1 MDPLRE
7 DGGGRTEIVLD
18 DGSSVTGTILS
29 DAAARRFIEE
39 HNVKRKNKQ
48 PCLIVHRAN
57 DDYDIMPWAEVLDV
71 RRTEGEG
78 GKNAFLQSSLNL
90 SPLLE

>member
-1 MDPLRE
+1 MRKIIDSTRSGAGVHRE
-7 DGGGRTEIVLD
+7 HDI
-18 DGSSVTGTILS
+18 
-29 DAAARRFIEE
+29 
-39 HNVKRKNKQ
+39 KRKDKR

-78 GKNAFLQSSLNL
+78 GKNAFLQSSL
-90 SPLLE
+90 SPNSLLK